1 MNANAEYI
9 LKKYQIAPGYRL
21 PIALRVT
28 RHGGLTKLWA
38 ELGYKVGAEIGVDR
52 GRFSEE
58 ICQANPGVKLYC
70 VDPWAT
76 YPGYVDFTEQAK
88 LDRNRAATIRRL
100 KPYGCTVVPRFSLE
114 AAAEF
119 RPNSLDFV
127 YIDANHFLRP
137 VIDDIDAWSKVVRPG
152 GMVAGH
158 DYARSKYPDNPFH
171 VIEAVNAYTAAY
183 AINPWF
189 VLQGDRSASWLWV
202 KP

>member
-1 MNANAEYI
+1 MNSTTQF
-9 LKKYQIAPGYRL
+9 LLDKYQVAGGWKSPIGLRL
-21 PIALRVT
+21 S

-38 ELGYKVGAEIGVDR
+38 ELQYRVGAEIGVDR

-58 ICQANPGVKLYC
+58 ICQANPGVRLLC

-76 YPGYVDFTEQAK
+76 YPGYIDFTEQNH
-88 LDRNRAATIRRL
+88 LDRNYAATLRRL
-100 KPYGCTVVPRFSLE
+100 KPYNCEIVRKFSLE
-114 AAAEF
+114 AARCLLAE
-119 RPNSLDFV
+119 SLDFV

-137 VIDDIDAWSKVVRPG
+137 VIDDIDEWSRKVRPG

-171 VIEAVNAYTAAY
+171 VIEAVQAYTAAY
-183 AINPWF
+183 HIQPWF

-202 KP
+202 KE